1 MLLNITSQNKFDIY
15 VDDPKY
21 ILIRLY
27 EVTKTTK
34 PQELAEILH
43 TDISAISTL
52 MEENRIPMYC
62 LMVLHATNNVSPM
75 WILFGIGDI
84 YYKDCY
90 FDALGLHSAWV
101 G

>member
-43 TDISAISTL
+43 TDISAIATL
-52 MEENRIPMYC
+52 M
-62 LMVLHATNNVSPM
+62 
-75 WILFGIGDI
+75 
-84 YYKDCY
+84 K
-90 FDALGLHSAWV
+90 
-101 G
+101 

>member
-27 EVTKTTK
+27 EATKTTK
-34 PQELAEILH
+34 PKELAEILH
-43 TDISAISTL
+43 TDISDIITL
-52 MEENRIPMYC
+52 MEENHIPMYW
-62 LMVLHATNNVSPM
+62 LMVLHATSNVSPI
-75 WILFGIGDI
+75 WILFGRGDI
-84 YYKDCY
+84 YCKDCY
-90 FDALGLHSAWV
+90 FDAVGIHSAWV